1 MSEIKVAARYAKSL
15 IDLSIEQN
23 ALEETKK
30 DMLFFR
36 DTLKK
41 NTELIAILN
50 NPIIPL
56 RKKDAILEAIFN
68 GKVSKTT
75 SAFFKIMVNKG
86 RSELLYGTAKEFNNE
101 YNIKKGIFHA
111 KVVSAAPL
119 TEESRKQI
127 LDIIIE
133 NTGGEVILK
142 EVVDD
147 KLIGGFVL
155 TVGDKQVDTSIAN
168 TLNKLKKQFDQKV
181 VA

>member
-15 IDLSIEQN
+15 IDLAIEQN
-23 ALEETKK
+23 ALEEIKN
-30 DMLFFR
+30 DMLFFK

-41 NTELIAILN
+41 NSELSAVLA

-56 RKKDAILEAIFN
+56 RKKESILAGIFD
-68 GKVSKTT
+68 GKINKTT
-75 SAFFKIMVNKG
+75 SAFLKIMVDKG
-86 RSELLYGTAKEFNNE
+86 RGELLYGTAKEFQSE
-101 YNIKKGIFHA
+101 YNIIKQIFHA

-119 TEESRKQI
+119 TDDSRKEI
-127 LDIIIE
+127 LNIIKE
-133 NTGGEVILK
+133 HTGGEVILK
-142 EVVDD
+142 ELVDE

-155 TVGDKQVDTSIAN
+155 TVGDKQVDTSIVN